1 MDPLTHHTSLLAS
14 LTQKAVSFWNDH
26 QKVIYYALLAG
37 CPHVVDLLLYILLVG
52 EVVGLVLVLPPL
64 AFYLHA

>member
-1 MDPLTHHTSLLAS
+1 MDLLTHNISLLAL
-14 LTQKAVSFWNDH
+14 LTQKDVSFWNDF
-26 QKVIYYALLAG
+26 QKVVYYALLAV

-64 AFYLHA
+64 SFYLHA